1 MPTFKVEAVKAVSLA
16 RIVNVAMLAG
26 DHPASWFDYLRG
38 YAKGD
43 REDMFVIDSSSLGL
57 GMRQLLL

>member
-1 MPTFKVEAVKAVSLA
+1 MPTFKVEAVKAVGLA
-16 RIVNVAMLAG
+16 RIVNVAMLAE

-43 REDMFVIDSSSLGL
+43 RDDVLEMTIQGDPSPRGPGL
-57 GMRQLLL
+57 G